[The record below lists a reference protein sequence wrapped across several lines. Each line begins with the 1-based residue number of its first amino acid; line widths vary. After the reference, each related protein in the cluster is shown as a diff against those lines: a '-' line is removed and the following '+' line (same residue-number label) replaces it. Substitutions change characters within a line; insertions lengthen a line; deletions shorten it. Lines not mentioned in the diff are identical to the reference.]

1 VERFITPEQFK
12 NWEQVAEKELGFL
25 YCASGPLVRSS
36 YRAGE
41 FFIKGIIDQ
50 QKAPLSSRD

>member
-1 VERFITPEQFK
+1 VRFAEPAEFDHWK
-12 NWEQVAEKELGFL
+12 NRAAELGFA

-41 FFIKGIIDQ
+41 HYLRGLVQ
-50 QKAPLSSRD
+50 GQKP